1 MGWFI
6 HELTWHARPCMA
18 AVIFHS
24 EKYTAAHMV
33 YCVAFDISL
42 RGVFSAMQCFY
53 VTRQSG

>member
-1 MGWFI
+1 
-6 HELTWHARPCMA
+6 MA

-42 RGVFSAMQCFY
+42 CAVFSAVQCFC
-53 VTRQSG
+53 VTRQWIVGLAGCAGTL